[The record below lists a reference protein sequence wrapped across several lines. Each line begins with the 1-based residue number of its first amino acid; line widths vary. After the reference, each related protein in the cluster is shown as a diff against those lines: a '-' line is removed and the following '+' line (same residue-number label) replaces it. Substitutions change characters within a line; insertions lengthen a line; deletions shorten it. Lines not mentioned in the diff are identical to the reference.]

1 MPPLLSPR
9 PDGGRGVQRE
19 GGRIGVGMSARDALT
34 AACKASNTHLH
45 TVCLFSLNKPPMRPK
60 VREPIVFLL
69 SDRALLSRAR
79 SQLPCPALSLSP
91 SSLSLTRGSIA
102 IPLLSFTSLASRLS
116 PSHSHLS
123 HPRPSRS
130 PCTPLPPQVDRQSYD
145 ELKPGVDRALA
156 LLDWFADLRKSYA
169 AVVRELAGSQP
180 PHSEQTLTLL
190 AEALD
195 CCVVLEN
202 QFSGWS
208 QMINRFS
215 WFKRTFAQIRSE
227 LSADVVDVDKLTRD
241 LSRFQSFI
249 GDTKFPIG
257 MHMTGPLR
265 AELLKVEGH
274 ERALV
279 AALQQL
285 SADADGNARAD
296 ASLLRPLPYL
306 IYLADGEAGTNTY
319 NVFAEK
325 LTVTQKVFKKHQMA
339 DCAPPPAMVAEL
351 GLPTGHPVH
360 LGTVLARCPHY
371 APSMRTKWGMPKAA
385 DEEMACCVLL

>member
-1 MPPLLSPR
+1 M
-9 PDGGRGVQRE
+9 
-19 GGRIGVGMSARDALT
+19 
-34 AACKASNTHLH
+34 
-45 TVCLFSLNKPPMRPK
+45 
-60 VREPIVFLL
+60 
-69 SDRALLSRAR
+69 
-79 SQLPCPALSLSP
+79 
-91 SSLSLTRGSIA
+91 
-102 IPLLSFTSLASRLS
+102 
-116 PSHSHLS
+116 
-123 HPRPSRS
+123 
-130 PCTPLPPQVDRQSYD
+130 TPLPPQVDRQSYD

-285 SADADGNARAD
+285 SAAADGNARAD